1 MTPNKKI
8 IYHSFLHGLGDLKLI
23 TPDGII
29 GRKSQTFLEAGY
41 IFAPYIPMTEPTEPT
56 EPTEFRPR
64 RSLRSLYAQRVVNN
78 SFYDIIEHDGA

>member
-8 IYHSFLHGLGDLKLI
+8 IYHSFLHGLGDLKLVA
-23 TPDGII
+23 PDGII

-41 IFAPYIPMTEPTEPT
+41 IFAPYIPMTEPTE
-56 EPTEFRPR
+56 EFRPR
-64 RSLRSLYAQRVVNN
+64 RSLRSRYAQRVVDN